1 MGLIGF
7 LVGLTGFSVVI
18 NSVVFTDSVLSFVTS
33 DFSVDLLISL
43 DTVWKVDSL
52 TGISVASFTLNGSI
66 VVSFAFAS
74 VTILLSSF
82 TILLLIVVGSSDLLS
97 IASVTVLSDVTGM
110 IASVTGLMSLF
121 VSVTLLVT

>member
-18 NSVVFTDSVLSFVTS
+18 NSVVLTDSVLCFVTS

-52 TGISVASFTLNGSI
+52 TGISVASFTLNGST

-121 VSVTLLVT
+121 VSFTLLVT